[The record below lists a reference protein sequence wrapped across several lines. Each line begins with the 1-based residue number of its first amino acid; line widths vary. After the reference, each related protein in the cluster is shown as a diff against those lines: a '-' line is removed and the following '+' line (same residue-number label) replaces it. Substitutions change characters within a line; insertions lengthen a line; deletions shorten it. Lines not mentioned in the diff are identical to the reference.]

1 MALPFGAYE
10 RFPVRILGSERP
22 KSHIVWAAV
31 SVGLLALAS
40 LAFVNVW
47 WSSETIPGGSS
58 PVGFA
63 IGLLLAAI
71 IIFECALYP
80 RKLLRRYRLLGPMH
94 LWMRVHIWLGLICV
108 PLTFLHSGFTFGGT
122 LSTWL
127 TWTLILVIASG
138 IFGLLMQN
146 VIPRL
151 MLDSVPSEII
161 LAQAPE
167 RLQQN
172 LRLARELMFRV
183 DQQQASATTFSTP
196 ALVGAE
202 TMEADVRNDL
212 RLRSL
217 RQMERS
223 LLDEHTPKFDL
234 RDPRELFQAYSEIV
248 DPYLA
253 GDHRKGRP
261 LVSAPGALAFF
272 SELRKRVEPDAET
285 VVMALEGWCRQRRQ
299 IERQRLLTFWL
310 HGWIPLHLFLSAVLL
325 VLMMVHAWLAVRYW

>member
-1 MALPFGAYE
+1 M
-10 RFPVRILGSERP
+10 RILGSERP
-22 KSHIVWAAV
+22 NSHIFWAAV
-31 SVGLLALAS
+31 SGGLLALAS
-40 LAFVNVW
+40 VAFIEAW
-47 WSSETIPGGSS
+47 WASEAVPGGSS

-63 IGLLLAAI
+63 IGLLLAVI

-94 LWMRVHIWLGLICV
+94 LWMRIHIWLGLICV
-108 PLTFLHSGFTFGGT
+108 PLTLLHSGFRFGGT

-127 TWTLILVIASG
+127 SWILISVIVSG

-146 VIPRL
+146 VIPKL
-151 MLDSVPSEII
+151 MLDSVPEEII
-161 LAQAPE
+161 LAQAPD

-172 LRLARELMFRV
+172 LNLARELMYRV
-183 DQQQASATTFSTP
+183 DQQQASETDMSSP
-196 ALVGAE
+196 VMVGAE
-202 TMEADVRNDL
+202 KAGAVVSNDL

-217 RQMERS
+217 RQLERS
-223 LLDEHTPKFDL
+223 LLDAHTPKFEL
-234 RDPRELFQAYSEIV
+234 RDPRELYQAYSEVV

-272 SELRKRVEPDAET
+272 SELRKRVEPNAES
-285 VVMALEGWCRQRRQ
+285 VVIALEGWCRQRRQ
-299 IERQRLLTFWL
+299 IERQRHLTFWL